1 MVAQSV
7 KCQQVEK
14 LALASE
20 LYQVQGIFGV
30 YIILGGQ
37 ELLLTLLVLNF
48 RKIGSYENSR

>member
-1 MVAQSV
+1 VAQSV